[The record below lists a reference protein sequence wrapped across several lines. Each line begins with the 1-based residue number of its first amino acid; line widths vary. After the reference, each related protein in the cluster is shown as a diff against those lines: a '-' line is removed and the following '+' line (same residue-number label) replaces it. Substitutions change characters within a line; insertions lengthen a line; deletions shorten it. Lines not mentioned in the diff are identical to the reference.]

1 MDVDEGGDEQQEDD
15 DRMDEDEADDEQ
27 PRQPK
32 KKSKKKK
39 ARKSEID
46 MVALTNE
53 QEALAALEGDKILH
67 LRLRKKYCSEGLVFI
82 RQVEEG
88 MQIVQKLLAST
99 NKLEVL
105 EAMDFFR
112 TAHDYKF
119 EGAGVSPCGNNQAA
133 SWMLI
138 PVAQHGIK
146 KMLHL
151 IWSKDNSHTSDDGKE
166 LKGVRSRLLEC
177 YRQLYFDPVA
187 DLDAKGNIGRITK
200 NMIE

>member
-1 MDVDEGGDEQQEDD
+1 MDVDDEEGNEEEGEG
-15 DRMDEDEADDEQ
+15 DRMDEDGGDEQ
-27 PRQPK
+27 PRQP

-67 LRLRKKYCSEGLVFI
+67 LRLRKKYCSEGLAFI

-88 MQIVQKLLAST
+88 TKIVQKLLAST

-105 EAMDFFR
+105 EAMDFFK

-119 EGAGVSPCGNNQAA
+119 EGAEVGTRERNCG
-133 SWMLI
+133 
-138 PVAQHGIK
+138 
-146 KMLHL
+146 
-151 IWSKDNSHTSDDGKE
+151 
-166 LKGVRSRLLEC
+166 
-177 YRQLYFDPVA
+177 
-187 DLDAKGNIGRITK
+187 GRIATDGYRVAWYQ
-200 NMIE
+200 EDAAPHLG

>member
-1 MDVDEGGDEQQEDD
+1 MDVDDEDNEGEDKD
-15 DRMDEDEADDEQ
+15 GMDEDEADDEQ

-32 KKSKKKK
+32 RKSKKKK

-99 NKLEVL
+99 NKLEAL
-105 EAMDFFR
+105 EAMDFFK

-119 EGAGVSPCGNNQAA
+119 DGAEVSSRKCCQAA
-133 SWMLI
+133 WWMLM
-138 PVAQHGIK
+138 PV
-146 KMLHL
+146 
-151 IWSKDNSHTSDDGKE
+151 
-166 LKGVRSRLLEC
+166 V
-177 YRQLYFDPVA
+177 
-187 DLDAKGNIGRITK
+187 
-200 NMIE
+200 